1 MMLLMFHGF
10 PLNCSAKEA
19 IKLFNRNS
27 LIAILLSNRGKA
39 ISSYQVIQQDTLL
52 LHSTL
57 CIGQYRK

>member
-1 MMLLMFHGF
+1 MMLLMLHGF
-10 PLNCSAKEA
+10 PLNCSTKEA

-39 ISSYQVIQQDTLL
+39 ISSYQVIQQGTLL

>member
-1 MMLLMFHGF
+1 MMLLMLHGF
-10 PLNCSAKEA
+10 PLNCSTKEA

-39 ISSYQVIQQDTLL
+39 IYQVIQQGTLL

-57 CIGQYRK
+57 CIGQYSK